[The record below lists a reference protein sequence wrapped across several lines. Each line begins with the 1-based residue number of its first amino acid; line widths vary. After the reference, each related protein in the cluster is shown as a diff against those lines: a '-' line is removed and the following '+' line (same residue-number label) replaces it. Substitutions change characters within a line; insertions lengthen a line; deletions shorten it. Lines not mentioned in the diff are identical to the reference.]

1 MGTFRITIGVGDPQG
16 QRYESVDALVD
27 TGATYTTL
35 PASVLT
41 RLGVRPH
48 RRAEF
53 EMADG
58 RIVERE
64 IGRTRVRVDGN
75 EESVLVVFAEEG
87 AESLLGATTLE
98 DMLLGVDPVR
108 RRLVPVRG
116 LLVTSRMV

>member
-35 PASVLT
+35 PASLLT
-41 RLGVRPH
+41 RLGVTPH

-53 EMADG
+53 ELADG
-58 RIVERE
+58 RVVERD

-116 LLVTSRMV
+116 LLVTSRKV